1 MGEFLTP
8 GGGHEIQCLMGGD
21 YGMSFQMPYRPFRQA
36 FPLRGKKRYKKK
48 TGDFIM
54 IRSNYTAFLREARQF
69 IPQERV
75 YTDELRRLAWGTD
88 AGFYRLIP
96 QIVIRSTEEEE
107 VSRLLRLADRYGLPV
122 TFRAAGTSLSGQ
134 AISDSILIVAGKHW
148 EKYSISPNH
157 EEITLQ
163 PGIIGQRVNELLA
176 PYGRKFAPDPA
187 SVKSAMVGGIVMNNA
202 SGMNCGTHA
211 NSDKVLLSARIVL
224 ADGTVLDTGCPVSRA
239 SFEVTHRDFIRRIG
253 ELRDRVHADKK
264 LAERIRYKYSIKNVT
279 GLNLLPFVRFDDPFD
294 IITHLMVGSEGTL
307 AFLSQVTMKTEYDYP
322 CKASAML
329 YFKTIKDACRAVVA
343 LKKLTDKKDEWI
355 VKGAELLDYKSLS
368 SVNDPVFLRYKGE
381 VASSILPG
389 VEPGDEAGLTA
400 VLTETK
406 ARTPEE
412 LKQNIAAI
420 EEGLAA
426 FATYIPVHF
435 TDKPEE
441 YSRYWAIRSGIF
453 PSVGGTRQPG
463 TTCLIEDI
471 AFHIEDLP
479 EATAELQQLIARHG
493 YHDACIYGHA
503 LEGNYHFIINQSFSS
518 PAEVKRYE
526 DLMNDVKTLVVDK
539 YDGSLKAEHGTGR
552 NMAPFVRY
560 EWGDAA
566 FEIMKAV
573 KDLFDPKG
581 LLNPG
586 VIFNDDPQCHIKNFK
601 PLPLLVDSGELIVD
615 KEKYSASPH
624 SAANYQLSTI
634 NYQLNKVDRC
644 IECGFCEVNCL
655 SCGFTLSSRQRI
667 VLQREISRLKQS
679 GDNPQRLALLKK
691 QYKYPGNQTCAGD
704 GLCSM
709 SCPMDINTG
718 DLTHLVRQAELP
730 QASIGY
736 KIGDYAA
743 SHFAG
748 IKNALRPVLSMANL
762 GHSVLGTKTM
772 SSLTRSMHSLLGI
785 PQWTAAMPKAYKIS
799 KKLRIEKAGQND
811 LKAQDSAAN
820 SQLSTISY
828 QLNKVVYFPSC
839 INQTMGLPRKSPVE
853 QPLVNKMISLLNKAG
868 YEVIFPKNM
877 ESLCCGTIWES
888 KGMLD
893 IADRKSAELEA
904 ALWEASE
911 QGKYP
916 VLCDQS
922 PCLHRMRETIKKMK
936 LYEPAEFIY
945 TFLQDRLVF
954 SPTDRPVA
962 LHITCSMRK
971 MGLADTLIALARL
984 CSTNVIIPEEVGCCG
999 FAGDR
1004 GFTYPEL
1011 NAYAL
1016 RKLRPQIE
1024 AAGISIGYS
1033 NSRTCEIGLT
1043 TNSGIPYVSIAYLV
1057 DQCTIA
1063 KPN

>member
-1 MGEFLTP
+1 MKE
-8 GGGHEIQCLMGGD
+8 CSYM
-21 YGMSFQMPYRPFRQA
+21 
-36 FPLRGKKRYKKK
+36 
-48 TGDFIM
+48 
-54 IRSNYTAFLREARQF
+54 AFLQEASQF
-69 IPQERV
+69 IPQERI

-96 QIVIRSTEEEE
+96 QIVIRSKDEDE
-107 VSRLLRLADRYGLPV
+107 VSQLLKLASRHGLPV

-134 AISDSILIVAGKHW
+134 AISDSILIVAGKNW
-148 EKYSISPNH
+148 EGYSISTDH
-157 EEITLQ
+157 EQITLQ

-211 NSDKVLLSARIVL
+211 NSDKMLVSARIIL
-224 ADGTVLDTGCPVSRA
+224 PDGTLLDTGNPVSRA
-239 SFEVTHRDFIRRIG
+239 SFEVTHRDFIRRIC
-253 ELRDRVHADKK
+253 ELRDGIRANEK

-294 IITHLMVGSEGTL
+294 IIAHLMVGSEGTL
-307 AFLSQVTMKTEYDYP
+307 AFLAQVTMKTEYDYP

-329 YFKTIKDACRAVVA
+329 YFKTIKEASRAVVA
-343 LKKLTDKKDEWI
+343 MKTTVNYQL
-355 VKGAELLDYKSLS
+355 VKSAEMLDYKSLS
-368 SVNDPVFLRYKGE
+368 SVNDPIFLKYKGE
-381 VASSILPG
+381 VASSVLPG
-389 VEPGDEAGLTA
+389 VEPGDETGLTA

-412 LKQNIAAI
+412 LKQNISTI
-420 EEGLAA
+420 EACLAD
-426 FATYIPVHF
+426 FNTYIPVRF

-441 YSRYWAIRSGIF
+441 YSKYWAIRSGIF
-453 PSVGGTRQPG
+453 PSVGGTRKPG

-493 YHDACIYGHA
+493 YDDACIYGHA
-503 LEGNYHFIINQSFSS
+503 LEGNYHFIINQSFSTQT
-518 PAEVKRYE
+518 EVKRYE
-526 DLMNDVKTLVVDK
+526 ELMEDVKTLVVDK

-560 EWGDAA
+560 EWGDDAYQA
-566 FEIMKAV
+566 MKAV
-573 KDLFDPKG
+573 KELFDPKG

-601 PLPLLVDSGELIVD
+601 PLPVLATRDEGGQETR
-615 KEKYSASPH
+615 EKGQETN
-624 SAANYQLSTI
+624 SAASSSLVARTLSLI
-634 NYQLNKVDRC
+634 DKC

-679 GDNPQRLALLKK
+679 GEDPTRLALLEK
-691 QYKYPGNQTCAGD
+691 QYRYPGNQTCAGD

-709 SCPMDINTG
+709 SCPMGINVG
-718 DLTHLVRQAELP
+718 DLTHIVRQQLLP
-730 QASIGY
+730 KGSFGY
-736 KIGDYAA
+736 KVGDFAA
-743 SHFAG
+743 NHFAG
-748 IKNALRPVLSMANL
+748 IKSVLRPVLGLANF
-762 GHSVLGTKTM
+762 GHSVLGTKAM
-772 SSLTRSMHSLLGI
+772 SSITRGMHNALGI
-785 PQWTAAMPKAYKIS
+785 PLWTAAMPKPLPPYP
-799 KKLRIEKAGQND
+799 LPRREGERDTPNKAKVTINN
-811 LKAQDSAAN
+811 KAEVTTPPPYGGGGKGGEA
-820 SQLSTISY
+820 
-828 QLNKVVYFPSC
+828 VVYFPSC
-839 INQTMGLPRKSPVE
+839 INQTMGLPKKSPVE
-853 QPLVNKMISLLNKAG
+853 QPLVNKMVSLLQKAG
-868 YEVIFPKNM
+868 YEVIFPKDM
-877 ESLCCGTIWES
+877 DKLCCGTIWES

-893 IADRKSAELEA
+893 IADRKTAELEA

-922 PCLHRMRETIKKMK
+922 PCLHRMRECIKKIK

-945 TFLQDRLVF
+945 TFLRDKLIF
-954 SPTDRPVA
+954 TPIDRPVA
-962 LHITCSMRK
+962 VHITCSMRR
-971 MGLADTLIALARL
+971 MGLADTITALARL
-984 CSTNVIIPEEVGCCG
+984 CSSQVIVPEEVGCCG

-1011 NAYAL
+1011 NSYAL

-1024 AAGISIGYS
+1024 ASGVSIGYS

-1057 DQCTIA
+1057 DECTRGIE
-1063 KPN
+1063 NQESSINLTQ